1 MIITVGT
8 DVVKN
13 KQQQSSSILNAYI
26 YIFEDLKSII
36 RSVSKTFSIDTS
48 NIPNTPTVSVP
59 FYPRAEIL
67 KNLFNILTFNVQIQ
81 TRFNFK
87 TKRKQCSKSECV

>member
-48 NIPNTPTVSVP
+48 NIPNTLASVSVP
-59 FYPRAEIL
+59 FYPRAEML

-87 TKRKQCSKSECV
+87 TK